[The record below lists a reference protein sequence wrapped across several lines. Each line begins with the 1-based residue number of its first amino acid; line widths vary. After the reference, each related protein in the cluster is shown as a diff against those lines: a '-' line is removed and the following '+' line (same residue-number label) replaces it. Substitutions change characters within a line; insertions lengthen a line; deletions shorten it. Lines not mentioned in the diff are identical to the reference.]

1 MKIVLLGAPGAGKG
15 TLANGLVE
23 SLQIPSIS
31 TGDLLRNEVNSG
43 SEIGKSL
50 KQIMESGKL
59 VSTDIV
65 LDLLKKRLAQSDTK
79 NGYILDG
86 FPRSIEQ
93 AELLSKFADIDL
105 CLNLV
110 VEKQVI
116 LDRIC
121 ERRTCKSCGK
131 IYNTKSYKKDKCECG
146 GELLIRSDDN
156 PQTVAQRFD
165 TFMNNTAPLIE
176 FYKKKGVLVNVVGQ
190 DNPSDTLNIA
200 LEILKK

>member
-15 TLANGLVE
+15 TLANGLVKAL
-23 SLQIPSIS
+23 SIPSIS

-43 SEIGKSL
+43 SEIVKSL

-93 AELLSKFADIDL
+93 AELLSKFAEIDL

-121 ERRTCKSCGK
+121 GRRTCKSCGK
-131 IYNTKSYKKDKCECG
+131 IYNTKTYKKDKCECG